1 MNDDWWLDSHEHD
14 FIETLE
20 SVTNLSVRAADAVAY
35 VHVLAATSLVENG
48 MEETNNGRLI
58 LHVHPEWR
66 KMQSN
71 EFALDVI
78 RQMSELVLIWAEP
91 NDWFLSYETK
101 FSIRNRRKRYIYLLH
116 VRGGRIV

>member
-101 FSIRNRRKRYIYLLH
+101 YS
-116 VRGGRIV
+116 